1 VAVDL
6 EVDQVMKSV
15 VGVMGISTS
24 MVPFPS
30 GVLRMTYVNSHIQS
44 CNDRVRLKCLRG
56 QFEGECGGGSEGVR
70 KETKQVKH
78 IP

>member
-1 VAVDL
+1 
-6 EVDQVMKSV
+6 VMKSV

-30 GVLRMTYVNSHIQS
+30 GVLRMNSHIRS

-56 QFEGECGGGSEGVR
+56 QFEGECGGGSEAGGE
-70 KETKQVKH
+70 ETKQVKH